1 MTKKILSFI
10 AICFLSLIL
19 ISCNKNNQV
28 DENKEKIDE
37 VILAI
42 NQLPT
47 ESELVLND
55 ENKVKNARSLYDNLD
70 NNDKK
75 KVTNLAKLE
84 TLERKL
90 EVLKQE
96 AIDKE
101 QANRVVEMIS
111 KLPNDEA
118 LTANDETAVIKVRTA
133 YNALSNI
140 QKSYVTNFSELERL
154 EEKIEKLKQQ
164 EEDKKQANQVIK
176 LIENLPSVDALTL
189 NDETSILE
197 TRKSYDL
204 LTTAQ
209 KAYVTNLTKLESL
222 EEKLEALNQEEIDK
236 EQANQVVTL
245 IENLPSADALTLNDE
260 TSVLETR
267 KSYDLLTTA
276 QKAYVTNLAKLESL
290 EEKLIELHH
299 PKPTEYEITFYL
311 NGGKLENVEYE
322 VEPVLNV
329 TQMINYYSTGY
340 WSNYQTEVVLFK
352 TSLMNENDVYT
363 SAYKLGVSY
372 KNGKYVIDQIIN
384 DGVALS
390 ASTKTSDY
398 FIFIHPDNVAPY
410 NLFKTLEIG
419 DAVDFGID
427 LPTTSTTSL
436 HATIRIYDATKTQ
449 NKSYCKATYVEN
461 TILPTPTKSKYTFI
475 GYYTNENCT
484 GEKVTMATSSMTL
497 YACWEEN
504 HGEVTTENVLDCVS
518 DIVTSNTT
526 DHLLLENEEATFRWS
541 SSNSNLYHINGA
553 NATTS
558 KRYQTHQNQY
568 VTVTVEINY
577 KNGETKTKSKQIT
590 IQPVLFEELP
600 STPVATYFST
610 GAMYAY
616 KTYNKRYASGGA
628 LFSDTTKEALDII
641 YYAFVTIDANGGC
654 RLDNTS
660 YLNDVL
666 ELKNHNV
673 RVVASVSGTSTA
685 DSLNFR
691 NITADPTLRATFVN
705 NLMNLVEKY
714 NLDGLDIDW
723 ESASSSA
730 TVVASG
736 MNALMKDLRAEMT
749 VRQAANGTP
758 YFLSCAVPASSWG
771 TASDRFD
778 FVTLDKYVD
787 YINIMSYDMNKT
799 NVTTHLSPLNISS
812 YDKGYGFG
820 AVYGAKRL
828 LSLGF
833 PQSKQ
838 IIGCAG
844 YGKAYKVTGT
854 VDSTSTYPALGI
866 SGSLTKIEGIDGSFA
881 SGTLFGNAIAALIS
895 TGKYTQYTEMNKS
908 GLLVGSYLYNATDH
922 IFVTY
927 DSKEAVMAKYAY
939 ASSIN
944 GMGIMCWCYSED
956 TSDTVIDAIY
966 EAMHS

>member
-1 MTKKILSFI
+1 MTKKIISFI

-37 VILAI
+37 VIVAI

-47 ESELVLND
+47 ESELALND
-55 ENKVKNARSLYDNLD
+55 ESKVKNARTLYDSLD
-70 NNDKK
+70 NDDKK

-84 TLERKL
+84 KIERKL
-90 EVLKQE
+90 EILKQE
-96 AIDKE
+96 EVDKEEANRVIEMIDNLPAEETLTLNDEEKILSARTAYTNLSTTQKTYVTNLPKLEELEEKIAKLKQDKIDKE
-101 QANRVVEMIS
+101 EANRVVEMINN
-111 KLPNDEA
+111 LPTEETLTRNDEEKI
-118 LTANDETAVIKVRTA
+118 LSVRTA
-133 YNALSNI
+133 YTNLSTT
-140 QKSYVTNFSELERL
+140 QKT
-154 EEKIEKLKQQ
+154 
-164 EEDKKQANQVIK
+164 
-176 LIENLPSVDALTL
+176 
-189 NDETSILE
+189 
-197 TRKSYDL
+197 
-204 LTTAQ
+204 
-209 KAYVTNLTKLESL
+209 YVTNLSKLEAL
-222 EEKLEALNQEEIDK
+222 EEKLESLKQEASDR

-245 IENLPSADALTLNDE
+245 IENLPSAGVLTLDDE
-260 TSVLETR
+260 TAVLEAR
-267 KSYDLLTTA
+267 QSYDLLTA
-276 QKAYVTNLAKLESL
+276 MQKKYVTNLAKLEAL

-299 PKPTEYEITFYL
+299 PESTEYEITFYL

-322 VEPVLNV
+322 TEPVLNV
-329 TQMINYYSTGY
+329 TQLINYYSTGY
-340 WSNYQTEVVLFK
+340 WSNYQTEVVLFQ

-372 KNGKYVIDQIIN
+372 KNGKYRIDQIIQ

-390 ASTKTSDY
+390 ASTKTSEY
-398 FIFIHPDNVAPY
+398 FIFVHPDNVTPY

-419 DAVDFGID
+419 DMVDFGIN

-436 HATIRIYDATKTQ
+436 HAIIKIYDATKTE
-449 NKSYCKATYVEN
+449 NKPYCKATYDKN
-461 TILPTPTKSKYTFI
+461 SILPIPTKSKYTFL
-475 GYYTNENCT
+475 GYYTNEDCT
-484 GEKVTMATSSMTL
+484 GEKVTMVTSSMTL

-504 HGEVTTENVLDCVS
+504 LGGVTTENVLDCVS

-526 DHLLLENEEATFRWS
+526 DHLLLENEEATFKWS
-541 SSNSNLYHINGA
+541 SSNSNLYHINGST
-553 NATTS
+553 ATTS

-590 IQPVLFEELP
+590 IHPVLFEEFP

-660 YLNDVL
+660 YLSDVL
-666 ELKNHNV
+666 ELKNYNV

-685 DSLNFR
+685 DSQNFR
-691 NITADPTLRATFVN
+691 NITADSTLRATFVN

-749 VRQAANGTP
+749 TRQAANGTP

-854 VDSTSTYPALGI
+854 VDSSSTYPALGI
-866 SGSLTKIEGIDGSFA
+866 SGTLTKIEGIDGSFA
-881 SGTLFGNAIAALIS
+881 SGTLFGNAISALLS

-908 GLLVGSYLYNATDH
+908 GLLVGSYLYNATDR

-966 EAMHS
+966 EAMHR